1 MGSGVT
7 AGSVFLT
14 TRHLTGNV
22 LKMGFAVPWA
32 GPSATKQVFCQV
44 SDGRIGVLQRSKE
57 LIIGSH
63 MGILV
68 PLQVAE
74 E

>member
-7 AGSVFLT
+7 AGSVFLA
-14 TRHLTGNV
+14 TRHLRGNV

-32 GPSATKQVFCQV
+32 GQSATKQVLCQF
-44 SDGRIGVLQRSKE
+44 SGGRIGVLQRSKE